1 MKRLSVFSMFG
12 CWLPAAAFLGL
23 LASCN
28 LTDRD
33 VGKEPVGNRPGSD
46 QNTDGSWPLDSVS
59 GNLRVHATP
68 GRIKAGN
75 KDRAVI
81 TARAFDGN
89 GNPVKGKVVQFA
101 ASMGTITAR
110 DTTDSEGMAT
120 ATYIPVPRNGEARI
134 KATATVMDT
143 ATTVGTSVQL
153 EGLSVRITPASRD
166 TLVDN
171 AVPVTVTV
179 TDGDGEPVAAAAVSL
194 QGAEDASGVTDGA
207 GRFRTRI
214 LRGTPSQVRLRAQA
228 LGAGDSTTV
237 GFWTTHPDSR
247 SRTLLLFAEPA
258 RILAANGQTSR
269 IRAVVYDG
277 NHNPVAGRPVHFS
290 ASHGII
296 GPSDTTDA
304 DGAAEVTFQGVARN
318 ADALVTATVAM
329 DDTVSRAT
337 ATISLVGLQVE
348 VRPAATE
355 VLIGDTV
362 PVTLRIRDAA
372 GTPMPDV
379 QVSLSGT
386 LQGSARTS
394 SAGTATA
401 AVTAAQDR
409 AVTVRASAL
418 GGSDSARVVF
428 LSSLPIGS
436 VAAKQGV
443 GNMRVFVEN
452 SRLRASNTD
461 ETKVRVIA
469 FDKFN
474 NPLAGR
480 LVRFTAN
487 HGIITATDTTDA
499 RGEAAATYRGVPLNT
514 DARITA
520 TMVVEDSALAVIT
533 RVTLAGLEVDI
544 RPTLTDA
551 LLNRQVPVHVRI
563 IDGAGQPVPG
573 ATVTY
578 NGNPGT
584 DTTDGDGIF
593 RASITSGIQGRVFVT
608 AEALGSKD
616 TSYVDFWKVLP
627 TKGSTGEVDGIR
639 DMRIFTSRS
648 QLRADNSDAAQVTVI
663 LTNEKNNPAVGELVR
678 FTSNLGIIDQTA
690 RVDSTG
696 RATVTLRA
704 TPVNGPARVEA
715 TAVGRNLSA
724 STEILFSGVTL
735 QMAPDR
741 TVLKVKESAAI
752 EVFLRDASGNAIGG
766 DTVKFSLTGSGATLD
781 NGQDAYA
788 VTLDWKGRALVRVTG
803 RDTGTVKVKASAL
816 NMADS
821 LELRFSNNK
830 LTLSARLDTL
840 TADGRS
846 TSTLTARYMD
856 GSGSPLQGN
865 TITFATNAGSVSPKS
880 VITDSNGE
888 ATTTLTSAP
897 FAGTATVQAN
907 APTVTAQ
914 TQVTFTTSA
923 PTRLKLS
930 VSADNI
936 SVNGGIAT
944 LKAVVQ
950 DSQGNMVSGRN
961 INFRILKGPG
971 GGEAITKPVVQALS
985 GTATSQIQAGSV
997 PSGYR
1002 GVMVEASLDG
1012 LADTTVLTI
1021 SGAAHIVTVS
1031 RPEDDSIVVPGGGKR
1046 DESTFEFFIGAVVQD
1061 INGNY
1066 VADGTEVRFSA
1077 VVTGMALGRRILD
1090 RWEGAGKDE
1099 KAGSVKA
1106 IYRIMIQ
1113 DIPFEDIND
1122 NSRLDPGIDLDLDF
1136 SPGILRRGDD
1146 RNGDGKMDWNPD
1158 TNDTWFDFNGNGACD
1173 AGVGEDIYIV
1183 RDSLDKVVE
1192 ILHADLNQNGRRD
1205 FSEILIDRGTKGV
1218 CSLPTSGDYPHAFW
1232 EARDYLP
1239 FMNFSD
1245 NHFAVAIE
1253 ASAVT
1258 KNGIAYARLRYPR
1271 QFSRRLYVTVNAE
1284 SNGLKDRDGERF
1296 ILPQIK

>member
-1 MKRLSVFSMFG
+1 
-12 CWLPAAAFLGL
+12 
-23 LASCN
+23 
-28 LTDRD
+28 
-33 VGKEPVGNRPGSD
+33 
-46 QNTDGSWPLDSVS
+46 
-59 GNLRVHATP
+59 
-68 GRIKAGN
+68 
-75 KDRAVI
+75 
-81 TARAFDGN
+81 
-89 GNPVKGKVVQFA
+89 
-101 ASMGTITAR
+101 
-110 DTTDSEGMAT
+110 
-120 ATYIPVPRNGEARI
+120 
-134 KATATVMDT
+134 
-143 ATTVGTSVQL
+143 
-153 EGLSVRITPASRD
+153 
-166 TLVDN
+166 
-171 AVPVTVTV
+171 
-179 TDGDGEPVAAAAVSL
+179 
-194 QGAEDASGVTDGA
+194 
-207 GRFRTRI
+207 
-214 LRGTPSQVRLRAQA
+214 
-228 LGAGDSTTV
+228 
-237 GFWTTHPDSR
+237 
-247 SRTLLLFAEPA
+247 
-258 RILAANGQTSR
+258 
-269 IRAVVYDG
+269 
-277 NHNPVAGRPVHFS
+277 
-290 ASHGII
+290 
-296 GPSDTTDA
+296 
-304 DGAAEVTFQGVARN
+304 
-318 ADALVTATVAM
+318 
-329 DDTVSRAT
+329 
-337 ATISLVGLQVE
+337 
-348 VRPAATE
+348 RPAATE

-379 QVSLSGT
+379 QLSLSGT

-418 GGSDSARVVF
+418 GGSDSARVIF
-428 LSSLPIGS
+428 LTSLPTGS
-436 VAAKQGV
+436 TAAKQGV

-480 LVRFTAN
+480 LVRFTADQ
-487 HGIITATDTTDA
+487 GIITATDTTDA
-499 RGEAAATYRGVPLNT
+499 RGEAMATYRSVPRNT

-520 TMVVEDSALAVIT
+520 TMVVEDSALAVVT

-563 IDGAGQPVPG
+563 IDGAGHPVPD
-573 ATVTY
+573 ATVNFNV
-578 NGNPGT
+578 NGNPSTG
-584 DTTDGDGIF
+584 TTDGEGIF
-593 RASITSGIQGRVFVT
+593 RASVTSGIRGRVFVT
-608 AEALGSKD
+608 AEALGSTD
-616 TSYVDFWKVLP
+616 TSQVDFWDVLP

-639 DMRIFTSRS
+639 AMRIFTSRS

-715 TAVGRNLSA
+715 TAVGRNVSA
-724 STEILFSGVTL
+724 ATEILFSGVTL
-735 QMAPDR
+735 QIAPDR
-741 TVLKVKESAAI
+741 TELKVGEQAAI

-766 DTVKFSLTGSGATLD
+766 DTVKFSLVGSGASFD

-803 RDTGTVKVKASAL
+803 SVTGTVKVKASAL

-821 LELRFSNNK
+821 LDLRFSNNK
-830 LTLSARLDTL
+830 LTLSARLDSLTTGGDTTTL
-840 TADGRS
+840 TALYVNS
-846 TSTLTARYMD
+846 
-856 GSGSPLQGN
+856 SGFPVPGAVIS
-865 TITFATNAGSVSPKS
+865 FATNAGSVSPKKDT
-880 VITDSNGE
+880 TDAQGQ

-923 PTRLKLS
+923 PTKLKLS

-961 INFRILKGPG
+961 INFRILTGPG
-971 GGEAITKPVVQALS
+971 GGEAITKPVVQAVA

-1002 GVMVEASLDG
+1002 GVMVEASVDS

-1090 RWEGAGKDE
+1090 RWESTGKAGTK
-1099 KAGSVKA
+1099 GSVKA
-1106 IYRIMIQ
+1106 IYRIGIQ

-1122 NSRLDPGIDLDLDF
+1122 NRRLDPGIDLDLDF
-1136 SPGILRRGDD
+1136 TPGILRRGDD
-1146 RNGDGKMDWNPD
+1146 RNGNGTMDWDPNIH
-1158 TNDTWFDFNGNGACD
+1158 DTWVDLNGNGVCEAD
-1173 AGVGEDIYIV
+1173 VGEDVHIV
-1183 RDSLDKVVE
+1183 RDSLDHPVDTVPV
-1192 ILHADLNQNGRRD
+1192 DLNQNGRRD
-1205 FSEILIDRGTKGV
+1205 TSEILIDHGTKRV
-1218 CSLPTSGDYPHAFW
+1218 CDLPTSGDYPHAFW

-1271 QFSRRLYVTVNAE
+1271 QFARRLYVTVNAE